1 MKTTMLEEGDGGASK
16 LCPKA
21 DVVIAKLDTLYNKL
35 DNAAIEDTD
44 EKRAA
49 KTKMEDDHQA
59 YLDCESEADLA
70 KKEKDE
76 AKQGADYATDQYNNY
91 KDTVDQAETDLIK
104 IRKDTADKIATLNGE
119 DEMIRKILS
128 MLGMIEEVG
137 PSAKGI
143 AAGGR
148 VVEPAQAKAINKQ
161 IANLK
166 QAASKMGGVQMQQAA
181 RLSNLMAYQETDEV
195 KDILLKM
202 LEDIQTQVDTT
213 NSLLT
218 EAEGDLADQKVTL
231 NGYQQTMVNLNA
243 KHDQAAGALIAANQ
257 KRAVSSL
264 PPQST
269 PLPSPSLPRSPPL
282 PPASSPSHSRGRFAP
297 RTWVCW
303 CRIKKLAGRRPGPR
317 RLSPAQGLPGRLT
330 CGATASWVTFSSVT
344 RAVRKGGG
352 LVAAVVC
359 VCRARPSSLACPHS
373 RGGCP

>member
-35 DNAAIEDTD
+35 DNGAAEEADDT
-44 EKRAA
+44 RAA
-49 KTKMEDDHQA
+49 KKKMEDDHQA

-70 KKEKDE
+70 KKEKEE
-76 AKQGADYATDQYNNY
+76 AKKGADYATNEYNNY
-91 KDTVDQAETDLIK
+91 KETVDQAEEGVIK

-181 RLSNLMAYQETDEV
+181 RLSNLMA
-195 KDILLKM
+195 L
-202 LEDIQTQVDTT
+202 
-213 NSLLT
+213 
-218 EAEGDLADQKVTL
+218 
-231 NGYQQTMVNLNA
+231 
-243 KHDQAAGALIAANQ
+243 
-257 KRAVSSL
+257 
-264 PPQST
+264 
-269 PLPSPSLPRSPPL
+269 
-282 PPASSPSHSRGRFAP
+282 
-297 RTWVCW
+297 
-303 CRIKKLAGRRPGPR
+303 GP
-317 RLSPAQGLPGRLT
+317 
-330 CGATASWVTFSSVT
+330 
-344 RAVRKGGG
+344 
-352 LVAAVVC
+352 
-359 VCRARPSSLACPHS
+359 
-373 RGGCP
+373 

>member
-1 MKTTMLEEGDGGASK
+1 MRLRTCRPLVFRTWQTPASGAPMKTTMLEEGDGGASK

-35 DNAAIEDTD
+35 ENGAVEDTD

-70 KKEKDE
+70 KKEKEE
-76 AKQGADYATDQYNNY
+76 AKKGADYATDQYNNY
-91 KDTVDQAETDLIK
+91 KDTVDQAEAGVIK

-195 KDILLKM
+195 KAILLKM

-218 EAEGDLADQKVTL
+218 EAEGDLAEQKVTL

-257 KRAVSSL
+257 KRAVSS
-264 PPQST
+264 P
-269 PLPSPSLPRSPPL
+269 
-282 PPASSPSHSRGRFAP
+282 PSHSEALPPSISSPVSPFTPRFFPFPFAWMI
-297 RTWVCW
+297 R
-303 CRIKKLAGRRPGPR
+303 
-317 RLSPAQGLPGRLT
+317 AQDLGLLVPNQEA
-330 CGATASWVTFSSVT
+330 CGAAGGPVPDGYLP
-344 RAVRKGGG
+344 RKVCPGG
-352 LVAAVVC
+352 
-359 VCRARPSSLACPHS
+359 
-373 RGGCP
+373 

>member
-1 MKTTMLEEGDGGASK
+1 MKTMLAEGDGGASK

-21 DVVIAKLDTLYNKL
+21 DVVISKLDTLYNKL
-35 DNAAIEDTD
+35 QNGAVEETDDTA
-44 EKRAA
+44 AA
-49 KTKMEDDHQA
+49 KKKMDDDHQA
-59 YLDCESEADLA
+59 YLDCESAADLA

-76 AKQGADYATDQYNNY
+76 AKKGADYATNEYNNY
-91 KDTVDQAETDLIK
+91 KETVDQAEEGVIK

-143 AAGGR
+143 EAGGR

-195 KDILLKM
+195 KAILLKM
-202 LEDIQTQVDTT
+202 LEDIQEQVTTT

-218 EAEGDLADQKVTL
+218 EAEGDLAEQKVTL
-231 NGYQQTMVNLNA
+231 NGYQETMVNLNA
-243 KHDQAAGALIAANQ
+243 KHDQAAGALIAADQ

-264 PPQST
+264 SPFPSPLALSSLPSLLSPS
-269 PLPSPSLPRSPPL
+269 PLPLFSPL
-282 PPASSPSHSRGRFAP
+282 PICMDD
-297 RTWVCW
+297 W
-303 CRIKKLAGRRPGPR
+303 RPGPVSGGAESR
-317 RLSPAQGLPGRLT
+317 SP
-330 CGATASWVTFSSVT
+330 
-344 RAVRKGGG
+344 
-352 LVAAVVC
+352 
-359 VCRARPSSLACPHS
+359 
-373 RGGCP
+373 RGGPRRSPVGLWRDCLG

>member
-1 MKTTMLEEGDGGASK
+1 
-16 LCPKA
+16 
-21 DVVIAKLDTLYNKL
+21 V
-35 DNAAIEDTD
+35 
-44 EKRAA
+44 
-49 KTKMEDDHQA
+49 
-59 YLDCESEADLA
+59 
-70 KKEKDE
+70 
-76 AKQGADYATDQYNNY
+76 
-91 KDTVDQAETDLIK
+91 IK

-195 KDILLKM
+195 KAILLKM

-218 EAEGDLADQKVTL
+218 EAEGDLAEQKVTL
-231 NGYQQTMVNLNA
+231 NGYQETMVNLNA

-264 PPQST
+264 SPFPSPLAPRPSPCPLS
-269 PLPSPSLPRSPPL
+269 PLPSPFSSSPLLLSPLPLFPPL
-282 PPASSPSHSRGRFAP
+282 PIRMDD
-297 RTWVCW
+297 W
-303 CRIKKLAGRRPGPR
+303 RPGPV
-317 RLSPAQGLPGRLT
+317 SG
-330 CGATASWVTFSSVT
+330 GAESRS
-344 RAVRKGGG
+344 
-352 LVAAVVC
+352 
-359 VCRARPSSLACPHS
+359 S
-373 RGGCP
+373 RGGPRRSPVGLWRDCLG

>member
-35 DNAAIEDTD
+35 ENGAVEDTD

-76 AKQGADYATDQYNNY
+76 AKEGADYATDQYNNY
-91 KDTVDQAETDLIK
+91 KDTVDQAETDVIK

-148 VVEPAQAKAINKQ
+148 VVEPAQVEPAQAKAINKQ

-195 KDILLKM
+195 KAILLKM

-218 EAEGDLADQKVTL
+218 EAEGDLAEQKVTL
-231 NGYQQTMVNLNA
+231 NGYQETMVNLNA

-264 PPQST
+264 PPLPPFHLFPGLPLYPPLL
-269 PLPSPSLPRSPPL
+269 PLPIRVDDS
-282 PPASSPSHSRGRFAP
+282 
-297 RTWVCW
+297 
-303 CRIKKLAGRRPGPR
+303 RPGPG
-317 RLSPAQGLPGRLT
+317 SV
-330 CGATASWVTFSSVT
+330 GAESRSL
-344 RAVRKGGG
+344 RGGG
-352 LVAAVVC
+352 PVPDGYLPRKVC
-359 VCRARPSSLACPHS
+359 P
-373 RGGCP
+373 GG